1 MRARVRVSQACRR
14 VNACMRVSWPHA
26 QGTVA
31 PCQREDTWGQAGSDW
46 PSPPQKWLH
55 RKLRTKIKKVSEWR
69 CLVYPES
76 LVFPL
81 RLIFS
86 FHCTNIQIHVLL
98 YGTKLGWH
106 KRHFFFFF
114 FSTTVLCPGL
124 HVFCHLSQPVELQ
137 HMGHRGNKSI
147 FLEMGMYNFRA
158 RHTDYK
164 RKKCS
169 GR

>member
-55 RKLRTKIKKVSEWR
+55 RKLRTKIKKNLWVEMPRLSR
-69 CLVYPES
+69 ISRFSATFNIFLS
-76 LVFPL
+76 LYKHSNTRVAIWHQI
-81 RLIFS
+81 RLAQAS
-86 FHCTNIQIHVLL
+86 FL
-98 YGTKLGWH
+98 
-106 KRHFFFFF
+106 FFF

-137 HMGHRGNKSI
+137 HMGHRGNKFI